1 MPHPAAHPD
10 FWRDD
15 NATAHIAVNPHRMG
29 DATGLAEFAAQ
40 GEKTRGLI
48 FFQTSGSEGVPK
60 WVGLSRRAM
69 LASAR
74 AVNAHL
80 EGTARDR
87 WLIALPLHHV
97 GGFSILARC
106 HTSGAS
112 FFHAEEKWNAAAF
125 ATVCGEQRITLASSV
140 PAQVYDLV
148 QAKVEA
154 PSSMRA
160 LVVGGGALS
169 KELGTRALEFGWP
182 VLQSYGMTETASQVA
197 TEPLEHLRA
206 GFDPES
212 LEVLPCWKVDTT
224 PEGALI
230 VRGAALA
237 SGYATRSAEGSWRW
251 QAIDA
256 DAGFTTRDRVQVW
269 WHGTRRFLRFVGR
282 ESSFVKVLGELVSL
296 PALQQRLEILLTEAG
311 GDPRAALIWPVP
323 DARKGTRLILVG
335 ESRHECDAAL
345 LESIRERFNLVA
357 PGYERLE
364 ALLAVPDIPR
374 SSLGKVDGAR
384 MEQMLGKRLSDVAN
398 ADLR

>member
-10 FWRDD
+10 FWRDE
-15 NATAHIAVNPHRMG
+15 NATACIATNPHRTT
-29 DATGLAEFAAQ
+29 DATGLVEFAAQ
-40 GEKTRGLI
+40 SEETRSLI
-48 FFQTSGSEGVPK
+48 YFQTSGSEGVPK
-60 WVGLSRRAM
+60 WVGLSRAAM
-69 LASAR
+69 LTSAG

-80 EGTARDR
+80 ECTAVDR

-106 HTSGAS
+106 CTSGAS
-112 FFHAEEKWNAAAF
+112 FFHTEEKWSAAAF
-125 ATVCGEQRITLASSV
+125 ATLCAQQGITLASLV

-148 QAKVEA
+148 QCKTEA
-154 PSSMRA
+154 PARMRA
-160 LVVGGGALS
+160 IVVGGGSLS
-169 KELGTRALEFGWP
+169 KELGTRALELGWP

-206 GFDPES
+206 GYDPDS

-237 SGYATRSAEGSWRW
+237 SGYATRNADGTWHW

-256 DAGFTTRDRVQVW
+256 ETGFTTRDRVQVW

-296 PALQQRLEILLTEAG
+296 PALQQRLESISIGEG
-311 GDPRAALIWPVP
+311 SDPRTALIWPVA
-323 DARKGTRLILVG
+323 DARKDTRLLLIG
-335 ESRHECDAAL
+335 EGKSENDTARLEAL
-345 LESIRERFNLVA
+345 RARFNRDVA
-357 PGYERLE
+357 GYERLD
-364 ALLAVPDIPR
+364 AVLMVPAIPR
-374 SSLGKVDGAR
+374 TPLGKVDAR
-384 MEQMLGKRLSDVAN
+384 GMAQLVDAPHK
-398 ADLR
+398 